1 VNADHCGGVWG
12 WPKVAWAFGFGEQW
26 CLAWSDGE
34 EDQQRGDC
42 GQQGDDEYEHGDQ
55 SVLAARVVAYPRVT
69 GSAGVVD
76 PHLIPAQLGEHL
88 CGELLEFA
96 EIVHQVPFVR
106 LVDEASPADW

>member
-12 WPKVAWAFGFGEQW
+12 GPKVAWSFGFREHR

-34 EDQQRGDC
+34 ENQQRGED
-42 GQQGDDEYEHGDQ
+42 GQQSDDEYEHDDQ
-55 SVLAARVVAYPRVT
+55 SVLAARGVAYPHVM

-76 PHLIPAQLGEHL
+76 AHLIPTQLGEHL
-88 CGELLEFA
+88 CGELLELA

-106 LVDEASPADW
+106 LVDEASPADR